1 MTKITPVASGIIA
14 ITIVAG
20 TISLHVQDPLIDHDE
35 PVQIPIAASQSTSNT
50 FSVPLST
57 NFITVQ
63 DAVTEI
69 EYDAT
74 PLKKAESSQGG

>member
-1 MTKITPVASGIIA
+1 
-14 ITIVAG
+14 
-20 TISLHVQDPLIDHDE
+20 LDHDE
-35 PVQIPIAASQSTSNT
+35 PVQIPIAAGQSTSNT

-69 EYDAT
+69 EYDT
-74 PLKKAESSQGG
+74 TLLKMAESSHGG

>member
-1 MTKITPVASGIIA
+1 
-14 ITIVAG
+14 
-20 TISLHVQDPLIDHDE
+20 LDHDE

-74 PLKKAESSQGG
+74 PLKKAESSHGG